1 MNYLQN
7 HLSMARLCLD
17 LHRDKPNVQN
27 YRSGISEV
35 IFKCQIKYISKVC
48 KTFKAII
55 KEHEIIYQWAA
66 CCAQKQQILSCNS
79 FSSPSDSNERNILFA
94 YFIFCKVFSKM
105 QTHRNIQ
112 LGAAQFLAWR

>member
-35 IFKCQIKYISKVC
+35 IFKCEIKYISKVYQ
-48 KTFKAII
+48 TFKAII
-55 KEHEIIYQWAA
+55 KEHEIIYLWAA
-66 CCAQKQQILSCNS
+66 CCAQKQQILACNS
-79 FSSPSDSNERNILFA
+79 VSSPSDSNNRNIYFA
-94 YFIFCKVFSKM
+94 LFIFCKVFSKV

-112 LGAAQFLAWR
+112 LGAAQFLAWH